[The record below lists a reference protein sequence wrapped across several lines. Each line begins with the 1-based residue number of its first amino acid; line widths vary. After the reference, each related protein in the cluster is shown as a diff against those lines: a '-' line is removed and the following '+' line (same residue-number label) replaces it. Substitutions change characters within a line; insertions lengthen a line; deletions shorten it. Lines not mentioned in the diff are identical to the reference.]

1 MTQSHT
7 LFSMHITSHHN
18 NSGGAL
24 IAPSVVLFAAHCLD
38 YKDQQVNIGSYKK
51 YSADFGAQP
60 AFCNEW
66 IDDPTFFSNDF
77 GDPTNDFAL
86 CLLDKEVIVDTTSV
100 KLILNTD
107 SNVPASSNDDLV
119 VMGLGHL
126 AEGYVSRKFFN
137 RRIVVVCE
145 CVCVHSYSYSYSI
158 SYIV

>member
-1 MTQSHT
+1 
-7 LFSMHITSHHN
+7 
-18 NSGGAL
+18 
-24 IAPSVVLFAAHCLD
+24 
-38 YKDQQVNIGSYKK
+38 
-51 YSADFGAQP
+51 
-60 AFCNEW
+60 
-66 IDDPTFFSNDF
+66 
-77 GDPTNDFAL
+77 
-86 CLLDKEVIVDTTSV
+86 V